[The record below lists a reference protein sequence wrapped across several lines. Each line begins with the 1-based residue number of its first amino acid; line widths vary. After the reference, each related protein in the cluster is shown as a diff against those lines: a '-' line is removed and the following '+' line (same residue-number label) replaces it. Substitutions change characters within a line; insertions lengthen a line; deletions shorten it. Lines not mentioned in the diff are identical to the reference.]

1 MANVST
7 EKKAAEKLK
16 EHTQNNPY
24 AERIEQLSAG
34 VLSTP
39 SLTEGKTRPTNNNRY
54 AERLEQAVD
63 AATSHPEFS
72 YDAKADP
79 AYQAYAKAYKREGDR
94 ATQDALGKAA
104 AVNGGALST
113 AGVQA
118 GAQAG
123 QYYAAQL
130 ADKIPTLYADAYAR
144 HLDEYKKKLN
154 NVDILGQQEA
164 TDYDRYRTEVSDW
177 ERAEATD
184 YERRLKALDIQR
196 TLENDT
202 YSRLTDDYLR
212 EKDEDATAYNRTLDE
227 KNEALT
233 MWQQQGYASKEVA
246 EILGIP
252 EGTPTNS
259 QKYADTQKTSTP
271 SVTESDENAYTI
283 PSIYAGVFERAK
295 KANDGS
301 ESGKEAA
308 LEAMYNLAQA
318 DETRHRLSDD
328 MFEIMLLEVG
338 ITADEY
344 IAYMKAKEGPQTIT
358 VSKDWQGPPAPGQ
371 NYVYN

>member
-1 MANVST
+1 MANAS
-7 EKKAAEKLK
+7 ERLKK
-16 EHTQNNPY
+16 HTQNNPY
-24 AERIEQLSAG
+24 AEKIEQLSDD

-39 SLTEGKTRPTNNNRY
+39 SLTGGKTRPTYTDRY
-54 AERLEQAVD
+54 AEQLDQAVKD
-63 AATSHPEFS
+63 ATSHPEFT
-72 YDAKADP
+72 YDAAKDP

-130 ADKIPTLYADAYAR
+130 ADKIPTLYENAYAR
-144 HLDEYKKKLN
+144 HLDEYNKKLN
-154 NVDILGQQEA
+154 NVDVLNQQEA
-164 TDYDRYRTEVSDW
+164 IAYDRYRTDVSDW

-196 TLENDT
+196 TLDNDT

-212 EKDEDATAYNRTLDE
+212 EKDEDATAYSRNLDNVN
-227 KNEALT
+227 KALSV
-233 MWQQQGYASKEVA
+233 WQQYGYATKEVA

-252 EGTPTNS
+252 EGTPPGSRKSYDS
-259 QKYADTQKTSTP
+259 QKTTAGATAAEGNDGTY
-271 SVTESDENAYTI
+271 EI
-283 PSIYAGVFERAK
+283 PSIYAGIFERAK

-358 VSKDWQGPPAPGQ
+358 VSKDWQGPPAPEQ
-371 NYVYN
+371 IYTYN